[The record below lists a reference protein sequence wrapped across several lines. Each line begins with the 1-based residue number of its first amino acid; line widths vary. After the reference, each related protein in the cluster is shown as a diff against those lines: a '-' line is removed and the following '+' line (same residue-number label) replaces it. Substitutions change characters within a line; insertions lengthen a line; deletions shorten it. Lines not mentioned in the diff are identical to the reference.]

1 MYRITE
7 IALPLDGQ
15 EQELRALAA
24 KRLHVEPE
32 RVCALSLVKKSV
44 DARKKNDV
52 RFICTV
58 ECEVSGPKPRVK
70 DPRVK
75 ACEPVV
81 YQLPEFRPLQSRPV
95 IAGAGPA
102 GLFAALILAQAG
114 QRPILIERGSD
125 VDART
130 QQVERFWRSGVLD
143 SNTNV
148 QFGEGGAGAFSD
160 GKLNTGIKDPRMHKV
175 LQEFVN
181 AGAPR
186 EICWEA
192 LPHVGTDRLCEV
204 VKNLRASIISLG
216 GEVRFHTCLTDLRIS
231 DGVLKAVQLNGGQ
244 WLDTNCLILAVG
256 HSARDTFRWLN
267 RAGIPMEQ
275 KAFSLGARIEHLQ
288 AEIDRAQYGGFAG
301 HPALGAAPYKLAVH
315 LENGRGVY
323 TFCMCPG
330 GQVVAAASE
339 EGRVVTNGMS
349 YYARDG
355 INANAALLVW
365 IGPAD
370 FDSEHPL
377 AGMFLQEKIEEQAF
391 RVAGGGYRAPVQRV
405 GDFMQRRVST
415 GFGAVL
421 PTYRPGVAFASLD
434 AILPQE
440 VAGAM
445 RQGLLKMN
453 ARLRGFAHPDAL
465 LTGPETRSSSPVR
478 FLRGADCQSLGCRG
492 LYPCG
497 EGAGWAGGITS
508 AAVDGIRCA
517 EAVLRNA

>member
-1 MYRITE
+1 M
-7 IALPLDGQ
+7 
-15 EQELRALAA
+15 
-24 KRLHVEPE
+24 
-32 RVCALSLVKKSV
+32 
-44 DARKKNDV
+44 
-52 RFICTV
+52 
-58 ECEVSGPKPRVK
+58 
-70 DPRVK
+70 
-75 ACEPVV
+75 
-81 YQLPEFRPLQSRPV
+81 
-95 IAGAGPA
+95 
-102 GLFAALILAQAG
+102 
-114 QRPILIERGSD
+114 
-125 VDART
+125 
-130 QQVERFWRSGVLD
+130 
-143 SNTNV
+143 
-148 QFGEGGAGAFSD
+148 
-160 GKLNTGIKDPRMHKV
+160 
-175 LQEFVN
+175 
-181 AGAPR
+181 
-186 EICWEA
+186 
-192 LPHVGTDRLCEV
+192 
-204 VKNLRASIISLG
+204 
-216 GEVRFHTCLTDLRIS
+216 
-231 DGVLKAVQLNGGQ
+231 
-244 WLDTNCLILAVG
+244 
-256 HSARDTFRWLN
+256 
-267 RAGIPMEQ
+267 
-275 KAFSLGARIEHLQ
+275 
-288 AEIDRAQYGGFAG
+288 
-301 HPALGAAPYKLAVH
+301 GAAPYKLAVH

-355 INANAALLVW
+355 INANAALLVG

-478 FLRGADCQSLGCRG
+478 FLRGADCPSLGCRG